1 MRALFKGVQIG
12 CGGRAQTHT
21 RALTQVQRIELTA
34 LCDLVEEKA
43 RRTAEAYNVPR
54 IYTDFRKMMEL
65 ERPDIVAFIAP
76 PAIRSQVVLP
86 VLEYRPRALVIEK
99 PMAISLEEV
108 ERMVALAE
116 KAETC
121 FVICHQCRYGKEM
134 VRLRDLLQEGRFGK
148 IEKVLVNCKLN
159 LMEQGTHILDLIEML
174 FPESRACW
182 VLAQVEGM
190 SQLYARGGGSHPAPD
205 HSLLQIGYD
214 DGMVVFAS
222 IGCRSPDVPETRDN
236 YSLQFQ
242 IAVIGSSGYGEAIIG
257 YGWNAFFTD
266 GTKDCGRSP
275 AFDAE
280 AYMTQALYEEVV
292 DVLEGKKEEHQA
304 SAQKALQVH
313 RLINSAYE
321 SALQGRAISL
331 PYKAPRG
338 TLARLRHRM
347 SANRPTVASTL
358 MYGRYTRQEAL
369 QAIADAGFQFVDL
382 WMLPGMANH
391 FDPEVENVE
400 TLKEEL
406 RELGLSVPMVSFYNS
421 KPVEAK
427 LRVAHALGA
436 RVAVT
441 SGVNVRKHP
450 EVIESLK
457 AQLSLAQQLGLT
469 LAFENHVDALE
480 TLEDM
485 IALLEALN
493 HPSASLCLAPTHLEL
508 CGQHPEEVLAVLK
521 DRISVIY
528 LWDMNVYIPR
538 EDPHLHWRNGDAQ
551 IPGGSDL
558 DFSSLLTSAVRYAPS
573 ALWAFT
579 WHGTEDW
586 PLERITQGLIRARRY
601 IERCRPLY
609 PDSVFWR

>member
-1 MRALFKGVQIG
+1 MVLFKAVQIG

-21 RALTQVQRIELTA
+21 RALFQVQRIKLTA
-34 LCDLVEEKA
+34 LCDLVEGKA
-43 RRTAEAYNVPR
+43 RRTAEAYGVPR
-54 IYTDFRKMMEL
+54 IYTDFREMMEV
-65 ERPDIVAFIAP
+65 EQPDIVAFIAP

-86 VLEYRPRALVIEK
+86 VLEYRPKALIIEK
-99 PMAISLEEV
+99 PMAISLEEA
-108 ERMVALAE
+108 EKMVASAE
-116 KAETC
+116 KAGTC

-134 VRLRDLLQEGRFGK
+134 VRLRDLLQEGRFGR

-174 FPESRACW
+174 FPRSRARW
-182 VLAQVEGM
+182 VLAQMEGV
-190 SQLYARGGGSHPAPD
+190 SQLYAQGGGAHPAPD

-214 DGMVVFAS
+214 DGMVVLAS
-222 IGCRSPDVPETRDN
+222 MGHRSPEVPETRDN

-242 IAVIGSSGYGEAIIG
+242 VAVIGSSGYGEAIIG
-257 YGWNAFFTD
+257 YGWNAFFAD
-266 GTKDCGRSP
+266 GTQDCGRSP
-275 AFDAE
+275 AFDE
-280 AYMTQALYEEVV
+280 GAYMTQALYEEVV

-321 SALQGRAISL
+321 SSLQGRAISL
-331 PYKAPRG
+331 PYKAPPG

-347 SANRPTVASTL
+347 AANRPIVVSTL
-358 MYGRYTRQEAL
+358 MYGHYPRREAL
-369 QAIADAGFQFVDL
+369 QAIAEAGFQFVDL

-391 FDPEVENVE
+391 FDPEVEDVG

-406 RELGLSVPMVSFYNS
+406 KELGLSVPMISFYNS
-421 KPVEAK
+421 EPVVTK

-436 RVAVT
+436 QVAVT

-469 LAFENHVDALE
+469 LAFENHIGTLE

-485 IALLEALN
+485 VALLEALD
-493 HPSASLCLAPTHLEL
+493 HPSASICLAPTHLEL
-508 CGQHPEEVLAVLK
+508 CGQHPEEALAVLR

-528 LWDMNVYIPR
+528 LWDIDVYTPK
-538 EDPHLHWRNGDAQ
+538 EDSNSHWRNGDAQ

-573 ALWAFT
+573 ALWTFT

-586 PLERITQGLIRARRY
+586 PLERITQGLIRARRH